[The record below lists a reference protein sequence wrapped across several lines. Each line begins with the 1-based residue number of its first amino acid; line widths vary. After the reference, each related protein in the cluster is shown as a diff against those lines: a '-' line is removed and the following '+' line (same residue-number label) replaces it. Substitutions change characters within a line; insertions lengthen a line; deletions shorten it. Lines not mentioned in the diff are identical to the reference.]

1 MVKYRVRTQ
10 PRSPICIVHRGW
22 SKSHNTDMPTDTK
35 RKAHDQEPTADS
47 SDYDS
52 DGSEDPDFINV
63 DFDFRA
69 PEEIDFQALKRLL
82 QQLFYTHNTKLD
94 LSSLA
99 DHVVKTSTTQGVGTT
114 IKIVDDEDQDPY
126 AFVSAITLS
135 SEKKEGSE
143 AANSLSKYLLEVT
156 SKPSS
161 KSVHDVIKSA
171 ASSTSTNAPVIA
183 VLHERMVNMP
193 PQVAPPLYKMLIEEV
208 QASLVST
215 SATRPS
221 HYLFFSRVFSAD
233 AFSDDEAMDED
244 DDDDEPSGLAGA
256 RKRKAKLARR
266 EAKKAGAKKD
276 APKSRTISDGMALA
290 GSSDEELGLFH
301 PEDIAISKFA
311 SNSLTY
317 RFPPPP
323 DASDSFEAPLF
334 GRIALVPADKMDALL
349 QQIETDLSM
358 PAPQ

>member
-1 MVKYRVRTQ
+1 M
-10 PRSPICIVHRGW
+10 PI
-22 SKSHNTDMPTDTK
+22 DTK
-35 RKAHDQEPTADS
+35 RKAENDEPRSDG

-52 DGSEDPDFINV
+52 DGSEEPDFINV

-69 PEEIDFQALKRLL
+69 PEEIDFQALKRLF

-99 DHVVKTSTTQGVGTT
+99 DHIVKTSTTQGVGTT
-114 IKIVDDEDQDPY
+114 IKIVDDDDQDPY

-135 SEKKEGSE
+135 SDKKEGSE
-143 AANSLSKYLLEVT
+143 AANSLTKYLLEAAN
-156 SKPSS
+156 KPST
-161 KSVHDVIKSA
+161 KSVHDVINSA
-171 ASSTSTNAPVIA
+171 ASSTSTSAPVIA

-193 PQVAPPLYKMLIEEV
+193 PQVAPPLYKMLLEEV
-208 QASLVST
+208 RASLSST
-215 SATRPS
+215 SATQPS

-244 DDDDEPSGLAGA
+244 DDDEPSGLAGA
-256 RKRKAKLARR
+256 RKRRAKLARR

-276 APKSRTISDGMALA
+276 APKARTISDGMALSGA

-301 PEDIAISKFA
+301 PEDIAISRLA
-311 SNSLTY
+311 SHSLTY

-334 GRIALVPADKMDALL
+334 GRVALVPAEKMDALL
-349 QQIETDLSM
+349 QQIEADLSM
-358 PAPQ
+358 PVPQ

>member
-1 MVKYRVRTQ
+1 M
-10 PRSPICIVHRGW
+10 PI
-22 SKSHNTDMPTDTK
+22 DTK
-35 RKAHDQEPTADS
+35 RKAENDEPRADG

-52 DGSEDPDFINV
+52 DGSEEPDFINV

-69 PEEIDFQALKRLL
+69 PEEIDFLALKRLL
-82 QQLFYTHNTKLD
+82 QQLYYTHNTKLD

-99 DHVVKTSTTQGVGTT
+99 DHVIKTSTSQGIGTT
-114 IKIVDDEDQDPY
+114 IKVVDDEDQDPY

-143 AANSLSKYLLEVT
+143 AANSLTKYLLEVA

-161 KSVHDVIKSA
+161 ESVHDFIKSS
-171 ASSTSTNAPVIA
+171 ASSTSTNAPIIA

-193 PQVAPPLYKMLIEEV
+193 PQVAPPLYKMLLEEV
-208 QASLVST
+208 RASLSST
-215 SATRPS
+215 SSTAPS

-244 DDDDEPSGLAGA
+244 DDNEPSGLAGA

-276 APKSRTISDGMALA
+276 APKARGISDGMALNGPSA
-290 GSSDEELGLFH
+290 DEELGLFH
-301 PEDIAISKFA
+301 PEDIAISKAA
-311 SNSLTY
+311 SHSLTY

-334 GRIALVPADKMDALL
+334 GRIALVPADKMDSLL
-349 QQIETDLSM
+349 QQIEADLSVPM
-358 PAPQ
+358 PQ

>member
-1 MVKYRVRTQ
+1 
-10 PRSPICIVHRGW
+10 
-22 SKSHNTDMPTDTK
+22 MPTDTK
-35 RKAHDQEPTADS
+35 RKADNDEPRADG

-52 DGSEDPDFINV
+52 DGSEEPDFINV

-99 DHVVKTSTTQGVGTT
+99 DNIVKTSTTQGVGTT

-135 SEKKEGSE
+135 SDKKQDSE
-143 AANSLSKYLLEVT
+143 AANSLTKYLLEVAN
-156 SKPSS
+156 KPST
-161 KSVHDVIKSA
+161 KLVHDVIKSA
-171 ASSTSTNAPVIA
+171 ASSTSTNAPVVA

-193 PQVAPPLYKMLIEEV
+193 PQVAPLLYKMLLEEV
-208 QASLVST
+208 RASLSST
-215 SATRPS
+215 SATSPS

-244 DDDDEPSGLAGA
+244 DDDEPSGLAGA
-256 RKRKAKLARR
+256 RKRRAKLARR

-276 APKSRTISDGMALA
+276 APKARAISDGMALSGV

-311 SNSLTY
+311 SHSLTY

-334 GRIALVPADKMDALL
+334 GRVALVPTEKMDALL
-349 QQIETDLSM
+349 QQIEADLSM
-358 PAPQ
+358 PMQQ

>member
-1 MVKYRVRTQ
+1 
-10 PRSPICIVHRGW
+10 
-22 SKSHNTDMPTDTK
+22 MPTDTK
-35 RKAHDQEPTADS
+35 RKADNDKPRADG

-52 DGSEDPDFINV
+52 DGSEEPDFINV

-99 DHVVKTSTTQGVGTT
+99 DNIVKTSTTLGVGTT

-135 SEKKEGSE
+135 SDKKQDSE
-143 AANSLSKYLLEVT
+143 AANSLTKYLLEVAN
-156 SKPSS
+156 KPST

-171 ASSTSTNAPVIA
+171 ASSTSTNAPVVA

-193 PQVAPPLYKMLIEEV
+193 PQVAPPLYKMLLEEV
-208 QASLVST
+208 RASLSST
-215 SATRPS
+215 SATSPS

-244 DDDDEPSGLAGA
+244 DDDEPTGLAGA
-256 RKRKAKLARR
+256 RKRRAKLARR

-276 APKSRTISDGMALA
+276 APKARAISDGMALSGV

-311 SNSLTY
+311 SHSLTY

-334 GRIALVPADKMDALL
+334 GRVALVPTEKMDALL
-349 QQIETDLSM
+349 QQIEADLSM
-358 PAPQ
+358 PMQQ

>member
-1 MVKYRVRTQ
+1 
-10 PRSPICIVHRGW
+10 
-22 SKSHNTDMPTDTK
+22 MPTDTK
-35 RKAHDQEPTADS
+35 RKADNDEPRADG

-52 DGSEDPDFINV
+52 DGSEEPDFINV

-69 PEEIDFQALKRLL
+69 PEEIDFLALKRLL

-99 DHVVKTSTTQGVGTT
+99 DHIVKTSTEQGVGTT

-126 AFVSAITLS
+126 AFVSAIPLS
-135 SEKKEGSE
+135 SDKKQGLE
-143 AANSLSKYLLEVT
+143 AANSLTKYLLEASSKPT
-156 SKPSS
+156 SKA
-161 KSVHDVIKSA
+161 VHDLIKSA
-171 ASSTSTNAPVIA
+171 ASSTSTNPPVIA

-193 PQVAPPLYKMLIEEV
+193 PQVAPPLYKMLLEEV
-208 QASLVST
+208 RASLSSS
-215 SATRPS
+215 SATQPS

-233 AFSDDEAMDED
+233 AFSDDEAMDE

-276 APKSRTISDGMALA
+276 APKARVISDGMALA

-311 SNSLTY
+311 SNSITY

-334 GRIALVPADKMDALL
+334 GRIALVPNDKMDALL
-349 QQIETDLSM
+349 QKIEADLSM
-358 PAPQ
+358 PISQ

>member
-1 MVKYRVRTQ
+1 M
-10 PRSPICIVHRGW
+10 PI
-22 SKSHNTDMPTDTK
+22 DTK
-35 RKAHDQEPTADS
+35 RKAENDEPRADG

-52 DGSEDPDFINV
+52 DDSEEPDFINV

-99 DHVVKTSTTQGVGTT
+99 DHIVKTSATQGVGTT

-126 AFVSAITLS
+126 AFVSAIQLS

-143 AANSLSKYLLEVT
+143 AANSLTKYLLEVT
-156 SKPSS
+156 NKPSN
-161 KSVHDVIKSA
+161 KSIHEAIKSA
-171 ASSTSTNAPVIA
+171 ASPTSTNAPVIA

-193 PQVAPPLYKMLIEEV
+193 PQVAPPLYKMLLEEIRTAL
-208 QASLVST
+208 AST
-215 SATRPS
+215 ANPS
-221 HYLFFSRVFSAD
+221 HFLFFSRVFSAD

-244 DDDDEPSGLAGA
+244 EEDDDEPSGLAGA
-256 RKRKAKLARR
+256 RKRRAKLARK

-276 APKSRTISDGMALA
+276 APRARVISDGMALSGGA
-290 GSSDEELGLFH
+290 ADEELGLFH
-301 PEDIAISKFA
+301 PEDIAISKVA
-311 SNSLTY
+311 SHSLTY

-323 DASDSFEAPLF
+323 DATDGFEAPLF
-334 GRIALVPADKMDALL
+334 GRVALVPSDKMDSLL
-349 QQIETDLSM
+349 QQIENDLSV
-358 PAPQ
+358 PTPQ

>member
-1 MVKYRVRTQ
+1 
-10 PRSPICIVHRGW
+10 
-22 SKSHNTDMPTDTK
+22 MPTDTK
-35 RKAHDQEPTADS
+35 RKADNDEPRADG

-52 DGSEDPDFINV
+52 DGSEEPDFINV

-99 DHVVKTSTTQGVGTT
+99 DHIVKTSTEQGVGTA

-126 AFVSAITLS
+126 AFVSAIPLS
-135 SEKKEGSE
+135 SDKKQGSE
-143 AANSLSKYLLEVT
+143 AANSLTKYLLEAS
-156 SKPSS
+156 SKPAI
-161 KSVHDVIKSA
+161 KAVHDLIKSA
-171 ASSTSTNAPVIA
+171 ASSTSTNPPVIV

-193 PQVAPPLYKMLIEEV
+193 PQVAPPLYKMLLEEV
-208 QASLVST
+208 RASLSSS
-215 SATRPS
+215 SATQPS

-233 AFSDDEAMDED
+233 AFSDDEAMDE

-276 APKSRTISDGMALA
+276 APKARAISDGMALA

-311 SNSLTY
+311 SNSITY

-334 GRIALVPADKMDALL
+334 GRIALVPSDKMDALL
-349 QQIETDLSM
+349 EKIEADLSM
-358 PAPQ
+358 PMLQ

>member
-1 MVKYRVRTQ
+1 M
-10 PRSPICIVHRGW
+10 PI
-22 SKSHNTDMPTDTK
+22 DTK
-35 RKAHDQEPTADS
+35 RKAENDEPRADG

-52 DGSEDPDFINV
+52 DGSEEPDFINV

-99 DHVVKTSTTQGVGTT
+99 DHVVKTSTTQGVGTA

-126 AFVSAITLS
+126 AFVSAITLA
-135 SEKKEGSE
+135 SEKKAGSE
-143 AANSLSKYLLEVT
+143 AANSLTKYLLEV
-156 SKPSS
+156 SNKPAT
-161 KSVHDVIKSA
+161 KAAHDMIKSA
-171 ASSTSTNAPVIA
+171 ASGTSTNAPIIA

-193 PQVAPPLYKMLIEEV
+193 PQVAPPLYKMLLEEV
-208 QASLVST
+208 RASLASASASASA
-215 SATRPS
+215 SATAPS
-221 HYLFFSRVFSAD
+221 HFLFFSRVFSAD
-233 AFSDDEAMDED
+233 AFSDDEAMDE

-276 APKSRTISDGMALA
+276 APKARAISDGMALSGA

-301 PEDIAISKFA
+301 PEDVAISKFA

-334 GRIALVPADKMDALL
+334 GRVALVPADKMDALL
-349 QQIETDLSM
+349 QQIEADLSM
-358 PAPQ
+358 PMAQ

>member
-1 MVKYRVRTQ
+1 
-10 PRSPICIVHRGW
+10 
-22 SKSHNTDMPTDTK
+22 MPVDTK
-35 RKAHDQEPTADS
+35 RKAETEEPRADA

-52 DGSEDPDFINV
+52 DGSEEPDFINV

-69 PEEIDFQALKRLL
+69 PEEIDFLALKRLL

-99 DHVVKTSTTQGVGTT
+99 DSVIKTSTSQGVGTT

-126 AFVSAITLS
+126 AFISAITLS
-135 SEKKEGSE
+135 SEKKDGSE
-143 AANSLSKYLLEVT
+143 AANNLTKYLLEVT

-161 KSVHDVIKSA
+161 KSVHDAIKSA
-171 ASSTSTNAPVIA
+171 ASSTSASAPIMA

-193 PQVAPPLYKMLIEEV
+193 PQVAPPLYKMLVEEV
-208 QASLVST
+208 RASLNSE
-215 SATRPS
+215 SLPSPS

-233 AFSDDEAMDED
+233 AFSDDEAMDE

-266 EAKKAGAKKD
+266 EAKKAGAKRD
-276 APKSRTISDGMALA
+276 APKAKSISDGMALSGA
-290 GSSDEELGLFH
+290 GSADEELGLFH
-301 PEDIAISKFA
+301 PEDIAISKLA
-311 SNSLTY
+311 SHSLTY

-334 GRIALVPADKMDALL
+334 GRIALVPADKMDTLL
-349 QQIETDLSM
+349 QQIEVDLSVPM
-358 PAPQ
+358 PQ